1 MTTTTTTTAGRT
13 DASPPPP
20 RDLRR
25 TWRRLAAVCLVA
37 GPLGV
42 TAIRAVMPYWTSD
55 GHTELV
61 AGIAGDPGRASAMNW
76 VAVLVTPFLLLSA
89 LAMGHVARRRA
100 PVVATWGAGILFG
113 AYALGSSVGA
123 PDMLVDAMAR
133 AGEDPATIAAT
144 SQLLMD
150 HPPMLAGALSFVLGH
165 LVGMVLVGIAVVR
178 AGVVAW
184 WVGLMIAVAQPVH
197 VVSAVVVP
205 SRVLDVTLGWG
216 LTTVGYA
223 LVALAVLRTA
233 DDDWDLPPVAR

>member
-1 MTTTTTTTAGRT
+1 MTTTTTTTPGGTAGPV
-13 DASPPPP
+13 APP

-25 TWRRLAAVCLVA
+25 RWRRLAALCLVV

-55 GHTELV
+55 EHSVLV
-61 AGIAGDPGRASAMNW
+61 AGIAQDPGRAAAMNW
-76 VAVLVTPFLLLSA
+76 IGVLVTPFLLLSA
-89 LAMGHVARRRA
+89 LAMGYVARRRA
-100 PVVATWGAGILFG
+100 PAIATWGAAVLFG

-150 HPPMLAGALSFVLGH
+150 HPPMLAGALTFVVGH

-184 WVGLMIAVAQPVH
+184 WVGAMIALAQPVH
-197 VVSAVVVP
+197 VVSAVILP
-205 SRVLDVTLGWG
+205 SRLLDVTLGWG
-216 LTTVGYA
+216 LTTLGYA
-223 LVALAVLRTA
+223 LVALAVLRTS
-233 DDDWDLPPVAR
+233 DDDWDLPPLSR